1 MSLSCECDFDPSGCE
16 PGQSYYYYSNDFC
29 KLESTRRKRCV
40 NCNALIDLGS
50 DVVEFERERVAYNEI
65 EERIKG
71 ESYGIA
77 PHYLC
82 FDCGGIFL
90 SLRSIGYCI
99 DIYNLDDDLEDYKEI
114 SGFKQAVVGK
124 RCSGLPEGVWPFTS
138 ATRRR
143 AHSFRWQ
150 VGGLHSGGVLKPG
163 RY

>member
-90 SLRSIGYCI
+90 SLRSIGYCT

-114 SGFKQAVVGK
+114 SGFKQGDK
-124 RCSGLPEGVWPFTS
+124 YENHEG
-138 ATRRR
+138 
-143 AHSFRWQ
+143 
-150 VGGLHSGGVLKPG
+150 
-163 RY
+163 